1 MNDQHPPATPTAT
14 LTDVARRAG
23 VSLATAS
30 RVLNGSSRT
39 VGAKL
44 AERVHAAADELSY
57 SPHGPAQAM
66 ARGHTMSIG
75 MLAPDI
81 ADPYF
86 TQLSAGATEAAGLQS
101 MMLSVAVH
109 HADPE
114 RELQQVRSFR
124 AQRVRGLMIA
134 GSRPAGDDP
143 GPMLRAL
150 GELPAVVVGQ
160 QVGDLPTIGF
170 SNRQGAADLARAI
183 LDVGYH
189 RFLVIAGPPDH
200 ATSLDR
206 AEGFTSVLA
215 EADAPWALSR
225 AAFSRDG
232 GYEAMTRA
240 LPQLRRHGVTGTCV
254 FAVTDMMA
262 LGAMTALHEAGL
274 AAGDDVGV
282 AGFNDLPI
290 LADLRPGLTT
300 VRLPLREA
308 GAAAIDALLGGALP
322 EAPFPGEV
330 ILRHSTA
337 AI

>member
-1 MNDQHPPATPTAT
+1 MSQPDRPTAAAAT

-39 VGAKL
+39 VGEQLSAK
-44 AERVHAAADELSY
+44 VHAAADELSY

-86 TQLSAGATEAAGLQS
+86 TQLSAGATEAAAQQA

-109 HADPE
+109 HSDLE
-114 RELQQVRSFR
+114 RELHQIRSFR
-124 AQRVRGLMIA
+124 AQRVRGLMIV
-134 GSRPAGDDP
+134 GSRPDGEDP
-143 GPMLRAL
+143 TSLLRAL
-150 GELPAVVVGQ
+150 GTLPAVVVGQ
-160 QVGDLPTIGF
+160 PMGDLPTVGF
-170 SNRQGAADLARAI
+170 THEQGAADLATALI
-183 LDVGYH
+183 GLGYRH
-189 RFLVIAGPPDH
+189 FVLLAGPHQH
-200 ATSLDR
+200 ATSR
-206 AEGFTSVLA
+206 ERVRGFTSVT
-215 EADAPWALSR
+215 DLSGASSEVVR
-225 AAFSRDG
+225 GEFSRDG
-232 GYEAMTRA
+232 GHAAMVSA
-240 LPQLRRHGVTGTCV
+240 LPGMRGRAGSCV

-262 LGAMTALHEAGL
+262 LGAMTALHEAGMV
-274 AAGDDVGV
+274 AGRDVGV

-308 GAAAIDALLGGALP
+308 GVAAIDGLLGGTFP
-322 EAPFPGEV
+322 PGPFVGEV
-330 ILRHSTA
+330 VLRASTPA
-337 AI
+337 V

>member
-1 MNDQHPPATPTAT
+1 M
-14 LTDVARRAG
+14 ARRAG

-39 VGAKL
+39 VGARL

-86 TQLSAGATEAAGLQS
+86 TQLSAGATEAAGLRS

-109 HADPE
+109 HADAA

-134 GSRPAGDDP
+134 GSRPAGEDP
-143 GPMLRAL
+143 GPLLRAL
-150 GELPAVVVGQ
+150 GELPAVVVGPP
-160 QVGDLPTIGF
+160 VGDLPVIGF
-170 SNRQGAADLARAI
+170 ANREGAADLARA
-183 LDVGYH
+183 LLQVGYQ
-189 RFLVIAGPPDH
+189 RFVILAGPVEH
-200 ATSLDR
+200 TTSVER
-206 AEGFTSVLA
+206 TEGFTAVLD
-215 EADAPWALSR
+215 DAAAPYVVQR

-232 GYEAMTRA
+232 GHQAMVDA
-240 LPQLRRHGVTGTCV
+240 LAAARGGATCV

-262 LGAMTALHEAGL
+262 LGAMTALHEHGVEAGR
-274 AAGDDVGV
+274 DVGV
-282 AGFNDLPI
+282 AGFNDLPV
-290 LADLRPGLTT
+290 LADLRPGLST

-308 GAAAIDALLGGALP
+308 GQAAIEALLGGDLP
-322 EAPFPGEV
+322 AEPFRGEV
-330 ILRHSTA
+330 VLRASTPGC
-337 AI
+337 

>member
-1 MNDQHPPATPTAT
+1 MDHEHPPVAAAAT

-39 VGAKL
+39 VGATM
-44 AERVHAAADELSY
+44 AARVHAAADELSY

-86 TQLSAGATEAAGLQS
+86 TQLSAGATQAAAQHS

-109 HADPE
+109 HADLD

-134 GSRPAGDDP
+134 GSRPAGEDP
-143 GPMLRAL
+143 EQLLRAV
-150 GELPAVVVGQ
+150 GELPVVVVGQ
-160 QVGDLPTIGF
+160 QLGDLPCVGF
-170 SNRQGAADLARAI
+170 ANEQGAAALAES
-183 LDVGYH
+183 LLGLGYQ
-189 RFLVIAGPPDH
+189 RFVVLTGPDHH
-200 ATSLDR
+200 ATSLER
-206 AEGFTSVLA
+206 ARGFADVLA
-215 EADAPWALSR
+215 GAGVGLEAVSGE
-225 AAFSRDG
+225 FSRDG
-232 GYEAMTRA
+232 GYDAMTRA
-240 LPQLRRHGVTGTCV
+240 LPLVRPGTAPVCV

-262 LGAMTALHEAGL
+262 LGAMTALHEAGIS
-274 AAGDDVGV
+274 VGPEV
-282 AGFNDLPI
+282 GMAGFNDLPI

-308 GAAAIDALLGGALP
+308 GMAAIDGLLGGELP
-322 EAPFPGEV
+322 SEPFGGQIV
-330 ILRHSTA
+330 LRQSTPPH
-337 AI
+337 

>member
-1 MNDQHPPATPTAT
+1 MSEQHPPAAAPAT

-30 RVLNGSSRT
+30 RVLNGSART
-39 VGAKL
+39 VGEKL
-44 AERVHAAADELSY
+44 AAKVHAAADELSY

-86 TQLSAGATEAAGLQS
+86 TQLSAGATLAAGRQA

-109 HADPE
+109 HSDLE
-114 RELQQVRSFR
+114 RELQQVRAFR

-134 GSRPAGDDP
+134 GSRPFGEDP
-143 GPMLRAL
+143 QLLLRAL

-160 QVGDLPTIGF
+160 QLGDLPTVGF
-170 SNRQGAADLARAI
+170 ANERGAADLAETLVGLGYRRFVI
-183 LDVGYH
+183 L
-189 RFLVIAGPPDH
+189 AGPCDH
-200 ATSLDR
+200 ATSLER
-206 AEGFTSVLA
+206 ERGFGAVLA
-215 EADAPWALSR
+215 QAGLAFEVVR
-225 AAFSRDG
+225 GEFSRDG
-232 GYEAMTRA
+232 GYDAMTRA
-240 LPQLRRHGVTGTCV
+240 LPGLRAGEQRCV

-262 LGAMTALHEAGL
+262 LGAMTSLHESDVVVGR
-274 AAGDDVGV
+274 DVGV

-308 GAAAIDALLGGALP
+308 GAAAIDGLLGG
-322 EAPFPGEV
+322 EFPSELFSGEV
-330 ILRHSTA
+330 VVRPSTPVV
-337 AI
+337 